1 MKPSVA
7 LATAT
12 MSPAATASAAVSSVA
27 AASVDSV
34 DSESL
39 PHAANE
45 MLATSASATNLTFFL
60 RFLLIYL
67 GGFLVFFYL
76 LFF

>member
-1 MKPSVA
+1 
-7 LATAT
+7 

-34 DSESL
+34 DSASL

-45 MLATSASATNLTFFL
+45 MLATSASATNLTFF
-60 RFLLIYL
+60 IGDSPYL
-67 GGFLVFFYL
+67 FGGFIWYL
-76 LFF
+76 FIYH